1 MATATKKTPKKT
13 PSNKAKPATKA
24 KASASTT
31 KAVTKTTKA
40 KVAKAAS
47 EVAAKPAGK
56 VASKPTAKIKAPV
69 KSRVKASATKA
80 TKAKGASKLKRG
92 EPERSSPAMAEV
104 DTDVLEFI
112 AAIDDFKRANGRP
125 FPSWSEVLLVVRQ
138 LGYKRK

>member
-1 MATATKKTPKKT
+1 MATATKNN
-13 PSNKAKPATKA
+13 PSKKAKPATKA
-24 KASASTT
+24 KASVSKT

-40 KVAKAAS
+40 KATSK
-47 EVAAKPAGK
+47 VAAKPAGK

-69 KSRVKASATKA
+69 KSLVKASATKA
-80 TKAKGASKLKRG
+80 TKAKGAAKLKRG
-92 EPERSSPAMAEV
+92 EPGRSSPAMAEV

>member
-1 MATATKKTPKKT
+1 MATATKKTPSKT
-13 PSNKAKPATKA
+13 PSKKAKPATKA
-24 KASASTT
+24 KASASKT

-47 EVAAKPAGK
+47 KVVA
-56 VASKPTAKIKAPV
+56 KPTAK
-69 KSRVKASATKA
+69 T
-80 TKAKGASKLKRG
+80 TKAKGASKLERG